1 MPCKSDYRVQG
12 LDCAEEVVILR
23 REVGALPG
31 VINLE
36 FDVVN
41 ARMSVE
47 YDAEAVPPERI
58 VAAVDATG
66 MKALPWEI
74 RGVAPSGSFW
84 VQHGRLVLAVLGG
97 VLLVAGFVTHWMLQ
111 LNRLNRFNR
120 LSRFYRSLTCSRQGS
135 RRRPPTLPH
144 STRSPRP
151 PGSRDR
157 RGRR

>member
-12 LDCAEEVVILR
+12 LDCAEEVAILR

-47 YDAEAVPPERI
+47 YDAEAVAPERI

-84 VQHGRLVLAVLGG
+84 EQQGRLVLAVLGG
-97 VLLVAGFVTHWMLQ
+97 ALLAAGFVTHWMLHG
-111 LNRLNRFNR
+111 
-120 LSRFYRSLTCSRQGS
+120 SLLDAFAGS
-135 RRRPPTLPH
+135 HAETHAIP
-144 STRSPRP
+144 
-151 PGSRDR
+151 
-157 RGRR
+157 